1 MAISGNMIG
10 NLLGRHLKFDI
21 GDQNYNSVTGRGYVF
36 SADTRIGFFV
46 DYNQTDGPAYAVS
59 LSGALTNTEKAA
71 RKLAADQF
79 VNLTTTTGPA
89 NYTFPT
95 SSTSYTSTSS
105 IFYKAVD
112 TNVIDFDSSS
122 ISSVFAQK
130 GLGKA
135 DFSNTAM
142 LLETWIQGVLDN
154 AATADVSATSGIRGF
169 INGNTSPMV
178 FKLWT
183 ELIPVSPSTSTFTAP
198 TNPTVMGEKSEVLLV
213 WAPSQ
218 LSPGQRNMFIDGAGG
233 FDTLSLNFKADSGV
247 NANFSNLTDQ
257 TVIYGSGLSAITFK
271 VKNFEGIDLTDF
283 DDIFL
288 GSSFDNSVFPLNGND
303 SINGGGTW
311 TSGNSSDRD
320 WVQYTVST
328 TSITLSTNSSGIMK
342 VKKNGFNVDTLTN
355 IEAIGGTF
363 FIDRMSG
370 GSGNFNQIFAGNKG
384 GDIIDG
390 GEGVDD
396 RVWHRED
403 PSGVV
408 LNLSDKTVNP
418 KAVTQLV
425 KSIQKYAGADGFGS
439 LLAMKDALEDLEM
452 PSVTKVLSNRALDG
466 WGDVDILSNIE
477 AAQGSSF
484 DDQLYGSNARNIL
497 SGGDGFDFIVG
508 NGGDDHII
516 GGYGHDVLYGGLG
529 LDWIVMDELNWGNL
543 TPPTTGVY
551 NRYNRDFDQNGNMVV
566 YQSVSEST
574 TSKADVLD
582 GFVLGKDIIDLTNMD
597 ANTKRSGNQ
606 EFSDVLVTSWPS
618 PPKAGVLRISEFTG
632 LTGATS
638 AGGPKPGQQDFH
650 NATVSISTNINTYR
664 LPYLLLEGDVNGD
677 GVADFAVKLLGITL
691 LSAQQTVNG
700 LSDSILY

>member
-1 MAISGNMIG
+1 
-10 NLLGRHLKFDI
+10 
-21 GDQNYNSVTGRGYVF
+21 
-36 SADTRIGFFV
+36 
-46 DYNQTDGPAYAVS
+46 
-59 LSGALTNTEKAA
+59 
-71 RKLAADQF
+71 
-79 VNLTTTTGPA
+79 
-89 NYTFPT
+89 
-95 SSTSYTSTSS
+95 
-105 IFYKAVD
+105 
-112 TNVIDFDSSS
+112 
-122 ISSVFAQK
+122 
-130 GLGKA
+130 
-135 DFSNTAM
+135 
-142 LLETWIQGVLDN
+142 
-154 AATADVSATSGIRGF
+154 
-169 INGNTSPMV
+169 
-178 FKLWT
+178 
-183 ELIPVSPSTSTFTAP
+183 
-198 TNPTVMGEKSEVLLV
+198 
-213 WAPSQ
+213 
-218 LSPGQRNMFIDGAGG
+218 
-233 FDTLSLNFKADSGV
+233 
-247 NANFSNLTDQ
+247 
-257 TVIYGSGLSAITFK
+257 
-271 VKNFEGIDLTDF
+271 
-283 DDIFL
+283 
-288 GSSFDNSVFPLNGND
+288 
-303 SINGGGTW
+303 
-311 TSGNSSDRD
+311 
-320 WVQYTVST
+320 
-328 TSITLSTNSSGIMK
+328 MK
-342 VKKNGFNVDTLTN
+342 VKKNGFNLDTLTD

-370 GSGNFNQIFAGNKG
+370 GTGNFNQIFAGNKG

-390 GEGVDD
+390 GGGVDD
-396 RVWHRED
+396 RVWYRED

-529 LDWIVMDELNWGNL
+529 LDWIVMDELKWGNL
-543 TPPTTGVY
+543 TPPQTGSY
-551 NRYNRDFDQNGNMVV
+551 DRYNRDLDQNGNMVV

-606 EFSDVLVTSWPS
+606 EFSDFIDINWPA

-632 LTGATS
+632 LTSSTTN
-638 AGGPKPGQQDFH
+638 PLVKPGQQDFQ
-650 NATVSISTNINTYR
+650 NPTSTYR

-677 GVADFAVKLLGITL
+677 GVADFAIKLLGINVT
-691 LSAQQTVNG
+691 SAQLTVNG
-700 LSDSILY
+700 LSDSILF